1 MTLPGARTFTRG
13 RVVAY
18 QRLQMTPERG
28 SGTSANVGVEMPG
41 QSGFSTELLVRRK
54 PQIPHRKA
62 PSVLCFLALLTLV
75 VASCFTAAPTWADD
89 LTDAFAAGDYKQV
102 LKIAMPRA
110 EAGDARAQAMIG
122 SLYSYGR
129 GVPQSYPTAEE
140 WFRKAAEHGDAS
152 GEYALGMFYRV
163 GATGNRDDKAAFV
176 WLKKAADQDNPEALL
191 EVGHMYRNGLGVSP
205 DPAKAADYELR
216 AERAMQA
223 VHGGLLDAIKQSQ

>member
-1 MTLPGARTFTRG
+1 MSVR
-13 RVVAY
+13 
-18 QRLQMTPERG
+18 
-28 SGTSANVGVEMPG
+28 
-41 QSGFSTELLVRRK
+41 SGFTTEPLVRSE
-54 PQIPHRKA
+54 PQVFRLMTRP
-62 PSVLCFLALLTLV
+62 VLRFLASLTLI
-75 VASCFTAAPTWADD
+75 VASCFASAPTWADD
-89 LTDAFAAGDYKQV
+89 LSDAFAAGDYQQV

-129 GVPQSYPTAEE
+129 GVPQSYPKAEE
-140 WFRKAAEHGDAS
+140 WFRKAAEHGDAI

-176 WLKKAADQDNPEALL
+176 WLKKAADQGNPEALL
-191 EVGHMYRNGLGVSP
+191 EVGHMYRNGLGVLP

-223 VHGGLLDAIKQSQ
+223 AYGGLLDAIKQSQ